1 MYPSHLIL
9 DQIDRILRE
18 AASAPPPARPPGGWL
33 KAVRTAL
40 GVSTRQL
47 ASRLGV
53 THSAVV
59 QAEAAEVS
67 GTISVNQLRQLADA
81 LGCDLRYVLLP
92 RIPLAE
98 QVDAR
103 AEGKAR
109 ERIASLAHSMA
120 LEAQRPESDFLERQV
135 AEVKDELLRGRRS
148 RLWD

>member
-1 MYPSHLIL
+1 MYASHLIL
-9 DQIDRILRE
+9 EQMDRILRD
-18 AASAPPPARPPGGWL
+18 AAEAPPPARPHGGWL

-67 GTISVNQLRQLADA
+67 GTISMNQLRHLADA
-81 LGCDLRYVLLP
+81 IGCDLRYVLLP
-92 RIPLAE
+92 RTPLAE

-103 AEGKAR
+103 AESKAR
-109 ERIASLAHSMA
+109 ERVASLAHSMA
-120 LEAQRPESDFLERQV
+120 LEAQHPEGGFLERQM

>member
-1 MYPSHLIL
+1 MYPSRLIV
-9 DQIDRILRE
+9 DQIDRNLRE
-18 AASAPPPARPPGGWL
+18 VAAAPPPAPPRGGWL
-33 KAVRTAL
+33 KAVRSAL

-67 GTISVNQLRQLADA
+67 GTISMNQLRQLADA

-92 RIPLAE
+92 RTPLAE
-98 QVDAR
+98 QVVAR
-103 AEGKAR
+103 AEVKAR
-109 ERIASLAHSMA
+109 ERVASLAHSMA
-120 LEAQRPESDFLERQV
+120 LEAQQPGGDFLERQV

>member
-1 MYPSHLIL
+1 MSPSRLIL
-9 DQIDRILRE
+9 DQTDRILRE
-18 AASAPPPARPPGGWL
+18 AAAAPPPARPRGGWL
-33 KAVRTAL
+33 NAVRAAL
-40 GVSTRQL
+40 GVTTRQL

-67 GTISVNQLRQLADA
+67 GKISMNQLRQLADA
-81 LGCDLRYVLLP
+81 LGCDLHYVLLP
-92 RIPLAE
+92 RTPLAE

-109 ERIASLAHSMA
+109 ERVASLTHSMA
-120 LEAQRPESDFLERQV
+120 LESQRPEGDFLARQV